1 MKSDGSI
8 IIDTKILDDGMEKG
22 FEQLQDEMASVGIT
36 ARKVGEQIE
45 MSFSNIDVS
54 KPIANAANQIRALET
69 QLATVTADLAEAV
82 AADDNRAAERL
93 ANKQVAI
100 YSRLEQARER
110 LALEVVDAANKQ
122 ATAEEKA
129 AERAARAAER
139 EAKARARAEEQ
150 EMRKAT
156 KSVRRFNNRLKEIAA
171 GALVFNLISAG
182 LRGVTE
188 YFGDALMANDEFSKA
203 VRRLQGSLK
212 TALQPVLEAITPL
225 LIRMV
230 NGINLAVQ
238 AVGRLFAALS
248 GKSYAEIQKNAA
260 ALDAETEA
268 LNSTGKAA
276 KQAAKYLAGFDEI
289 NQATAITSESKTDDK
304 SIFEEIQ
311 IPDKA
316 SAILDELAFH
326 IKDIFFDWDNLTGE
340 QIIKKLLTGLSTV
353 VGGLIGFAVGG
364 VRGALI
370 GATIGLGLSFL
381 LKDVSF
387 DSIINGWNELKKQLK
402 ICWQATVDQTGKEFV
417 EPTEKQTRS
426 LTEFLFGESDSWYQR
441 IIDNWDLT
449 ARTTENGYIVPS
461 RRQFQDLSDWI
472 TDKMGNASERI
483 IHNFDQAAR
492 TTETGYVLPTREQ
505 FRNLGSWI
513 SEKMTTAKNKVVE
526 AFTSLP
532 NWFRDKVTEPI
543 ISFFNNLIASVV
555 NGFNRTAESVKNAIT
570 DLINLFNRVARN
582 VTIGSS
588 GYYDSGA
595 RYSAASYAV
604 SSVPAL
610 AKGAVIPPNNKFLA
624 VLGDQKSG
632 TNIEAPLATIQEA
645 VALVMEDMMQSNIAG
660 HEATVAL
667 LQQILEAVLGI
678 EIDGETISNAVNNYN
693 RKMAIVRG
701 G

>member
-1 MKSDGSI
+1 M
-8 IIDTKILDDGMEKG
+8 
-22 FEQLQDEMASVGIT
+22 
-36 ARKVGEQIE
+36 
-45 MSFSNIDVS
+45 
-54 KPIANAANQIRALET
+54 
-69 QLATVTADLAEAV
+69 
-82 AADDNRAAERL
+82 
-93 ANKQVAI
+93 
-100 YSRLEQARER
+100 
-110 LALEVVDAANKQ
+110 
-122 ATAEEKA
+122 
-129 AERAARAAER
+129 
-139 EAKARARAEEQ
+139 
-150 EMRKAT
+150 
-156 KSVRRFNNRLKEIAA
+156 
-171 GALVFNLISAG
+171 
-182 LRGVTE
+182 
-188 YFGDALMANDEFSKA
+188 
-203 VRRLQGSLK
+203 
-212 TALQPVLEAITPL
+212 
-225 LIRMV
+225 
-230 NGINLAVQ
+230 
-238 AVGRLFAALS
+238 
-248 GKSYAEIQKNAA
+248 
-260 ALDAETEA
+260 
-268 LNSTGKAA
+268 
-276 KQAAKYLAGFDEI
+276 
-289 NQATAITSESKTDDK
+289 
-304 SIFEEIQ
+304 
-311 IPDKA
+311 
-316 SAILDELAFH
+316 
-326 IKDIFFDWDNLTGE
+326 
-340 QIIKKLLTGLSTV
+340 
-353 VGGLIGFAVGG
+353 
-364 VRGALI
+364 
-370 GATIGLGLSFL
+370 
-381 LKDVSF
+381 SF

-505 FRNLGSWI
+505 FKNLGSWI

-624 VLGDQKSG
+624 VLGDQRSG